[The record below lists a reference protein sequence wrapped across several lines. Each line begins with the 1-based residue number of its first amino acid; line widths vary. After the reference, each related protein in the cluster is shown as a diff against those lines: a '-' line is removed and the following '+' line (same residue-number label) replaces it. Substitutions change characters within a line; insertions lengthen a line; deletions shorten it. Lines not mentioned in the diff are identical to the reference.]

1 MESAQELMKLIFN
14 AALVVMIMATMF
26 GAGLS
31 TTLSALGGV
40 FKNVKLLILVLL
52 AALIV
57 RPLVG
62 WGTAAA
68 LSLAT
73 PAFIAMLLLAA
84 CPGAP
89 FGAKLVMTSRGDVV
103 TGASLQVL
111 LAAIG
116 SITFPITASLLI
128 GAANL
133 GDDITIPVWDLIK
146 TVAFLQLVPF
156 AAGIAV
162 RHWSPESAAKWN
174 PPVSQIS
181 NYTLLIVLVLAIL
194 GSWST
199 LVDLIGSRTLLA
211 GIIFAVVMLF
221 VGYFLATGDK
231 VRRTST
237 ALIEPCSNTGPVMA
251 AVAIGFNNDPEILS
265 AVVAINLLQIIVGVF
280 AASYIA
286 KGRPAPEEA
295 AAEVPA
301 AEAQPA

>member
-1 MESAQELMKLIFN
+1 MDTAQELMGMLFN

-26 GAGLS
+26 SAGLS

-40 FKNVKLLILVLL
+40 FKNVKLLLLVLL

-62 WGTAAA
+62 WATAAGF
-68 LSLAT
+68 SLEN

-111 LAAIG
+111 MAAIG
-116 SITFPITASLLI
+116 SITFPLTASWLI
-128 GAANL
+128 ATANVG
-133 GDDITIPVWDLIK
+133 GDISLPVLDLIK
-146 TVAFLQLVPF
+146 TVATLQLVPF
-156 AAGIAV
+156 VVGILV
-162 RHWSPESAAKWN
+162 RHWAPETAAKWN
-174 PPVSQIS
+174 PSVGKIS

-199 LVDLIGSRTLLA
+199 LVALIGSRTLIA
-211 GIIFAVVMLF
+211 GIVFALVMIV
-221 VGYFLATGDK
+221 VGYFLSAGKK
-231 VRRTST
+231 VTRTST
-237 ALIEPCSNTGPVMA
+237 ALIQPCSNTGPVMA

-265 AVVAINLLQIIVGVF
+265 AVVAINLLQIIVGVVV
-280 AASYIA
+280 ASYIA
-286 KGRPAPEEA
+286 KGRPTPDAVSTEET
-295 AAEVPA
+295 AAEPLPA
-301 AEAQPA
+301 

>member
-128 GAANL
+128 GRS
-133 GDDITIPVWDLIK
+133 GTHRSRRSQTIPCSSSW
-146 TVAFLQLVPF
+146 FWRSW
-156 AAGIAV
+156 AV
-162 RHWSPESAAKWN
+162 GAHSL
-174 PPVSQIS
+174 
-181 NYTLLIVLVLAIL
+181 T
-194 GSWST
+194 
-199 LVDLIGSRTLLA
+199 
-211 GIIFAVVMLF
+211 
-221 VGYFLATGDK
+221 
-231 VRRTST
+231 
-237 ALIEPCSNTGPVMA
+237 
-251 AVAIGFNNDPEILS
+251 
-265 AVVAINLLQIIVGVF
+265 
-280 AASYIA
+280 
-286 KGRPAPEEA
+286 
-295 AAEVPA
+295 
-301 AEAQPA
+301 

>member
-1 MESAQELMKLIFN
+1 METAQELMSMIFN
-14 AALVVMIMATMF
+14 ASLMIMIVATMF

-62 WGTAAA
+62 WGIAAG
-68 LSLAT
+68 LSLET
-73 PAFIAMLLLAA
+73 SAFIAMLLLAA
-84 CPGAP
+84 CAGAP
-89 FGAKLVMTSRGDVV
+89 FGAKLVMTSRGNVV

-111 LAAIG
+111 LAAVG

-133 GDDITIPVWDLIK
+133 GDDISIPVLDLIK
-146 TVAFLQLVPF
+146 TVAILQLVPF

-162 RHWSPESAAKWN
+162 RHWAAETAAKWN
-174 PPVSQIS
+174 PTVGQIS
-181 NYTLLIVLVLAIL
+181 NVTLLMVLVLAIL

-199 LVDLIGSRTLLA
+199 LVALLGSRTLLA
-211 GIIFAVVMLF
+211 GILFAVVMLI
-221 VGYFLATGDK
+221 VGYFMSTGNK
-231 VRRTST
+231 VIKTST
-237 ALIEPCSNTGPVMA
+237 ALIQPCSNTGPVMA
-251 AVAIGFNNDPEILS
+251 AVAIAFNNDPAILS

-286 KGRPAPEEA
+286 KSRPAPDE
-295 AAEVPA
+295 AAEVQTT
-301 AEAQPA
+301 EAQPA

>member
-1 MESAQELMKLIFN
+1 METAQELMKLIFN

-111 LAAIG
+111 LAAMRRLRAEHHGGTTLTMVG
-116 SITFPITASLLI
+116 SDFHGSPYGPAFAREMEQS
-128 GAANL
+128 
-133 GDDITIPVWDLIK
+133 DL
-146 TVAFLQLVPF
+146 QE
-156 AAGIAV
+156 AV
-162 RHWSPESAAKWN
+162 N
-174 PPVSQIS
+174 
-181 NYTLLIVLVLAIL
+181 
-194 GSWST
+194 
-199 LVDLIGSRTLLA
+199 
-211 GIIFAVVMLF
+211 F
-221 VGYFLATGDK
+221 VGHVPYGEELFRQYDAHD
-231 VRRTST
+231 RNPST
-237 ALIEPCSNTGPVMA
+237 DGWSLPQQERLDFG
-251 AVAIGFNNDPEILS
+251 
-265 AVVAINLLQIIVGVF
+265 
-280 AASYIA
+280 
-286 KGRPAPEEA
+286 
-295 AAEVPA
+295 
-301 AEAQPA
+301 

>member
-1 MESAQELMKLIFN
+1 METAQELMSMIFN
-14 AALVVMIMATMF
+14 ASLMIMIVATMF

-52 AALIV
+52 AALVV

-62 WGTAAA
+62 WGIAAG
-68 LSLAT
+68 LSLETAG
-73 PAFIAMLLLAA
+73 FIALLLLAA

-133 GDDITIPVWDLIK
+133 GDDISIPVLDLIK
-146 TVAFLQLVPF
+146 TVAVLQLVPF

-162 RHWSPESAAKWN
+162 RHWTEETAFKWN
-174 PPVSQIS
+174 PTVGKIS
-181 NYTLLIVLVLAIL
+181 NVTLLMVLVLAIF
-194 GSWST
+194 GSWSA
-199 LVDLIGSRTLLA
+199 LVGWFGSRVLLA
-211 GIIFAVVMLF
+211 GIIFAMVMLI
-221 VGYFLATGDK
+221 VGYFMSTGSK
-231 VRRTST
+231 VTKTST

-251 AVAIGFNNDPEILS
+251 AVAIAFNNDPAILS

-280 AASYIA
+280 AASYIG
-286 KGRPAPEEA
+286 KGRPAL
-295 AAEVPA
+295 V
-301 AEAQPA
+301 EAQPA